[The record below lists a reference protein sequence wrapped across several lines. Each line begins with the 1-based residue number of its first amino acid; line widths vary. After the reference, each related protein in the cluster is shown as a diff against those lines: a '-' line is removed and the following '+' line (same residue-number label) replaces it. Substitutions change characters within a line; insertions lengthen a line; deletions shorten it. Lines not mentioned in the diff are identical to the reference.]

1 MRNTVTFLDVCQST
15 SVFPWKSV
23 RFLISWSIFHKLVG
37 VTSWSQFDLWQPT
50 VSNIPPERKY
60 RRYPYLKIEISNEK
74 IDDILITIR
83 FCSLHYLEKNKQF
96 FDKLL
101 QISEL
106 TRDLIHNI
114 PLVGSSKTTMSAS
127 KSKWHA
133 TFNLCFSEAVS
144 FPTRSCCTWASP
156 RSSIKALT
164 LPIYPWRRKCKRRNK
179 WM

>member
-1 MRNTVTFLDVCQST
+1 MRNTVTFLDVCQNT
-15 SVFPWKSV
+15 SVFPWKSG
-23 RFLISWSIFHKLVG
+23 RFLISWSIFHRLVG

-60 RRYPYLKIEISNEK
+60 RRYPCLKIKIRNEK
-74 IDDILITIR
+74 IDITINYYTIL
-83 FCSLHYLEKNKQF
+83 FTSLCRKNKQF

-101 QISEL
+101 QIWEL